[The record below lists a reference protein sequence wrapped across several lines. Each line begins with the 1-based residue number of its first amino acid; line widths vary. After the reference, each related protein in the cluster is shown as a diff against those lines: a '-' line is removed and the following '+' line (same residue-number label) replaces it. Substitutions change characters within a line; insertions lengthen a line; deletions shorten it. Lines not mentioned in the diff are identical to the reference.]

1 MLLITQNHMNKNK
14 KNSVM
19 IDFQDYLKKELRN
32 PKFKKYY
39 NEHGKQLEIAYQIL
53 KLRKKKKISQA
64 QLAKKIGTKQ
74 SNIARM
80 EAGQQNFSVDIL
92 GKIAGA
98 LGCNVKIMFCR

>member
-1 MLLITQNHMNKNK
+1 MDNK
-14 KNSVM
+14 K
-19 IDFQDYLKKELRN
+19 IQKAQDFQAYLKRQLKN
-32 PKFKKYY
+32 PEFKKYY
-39 NEHGKQLEIAYQIL
+39 DEYGKQLEIAYQIL
-53 KLRKKKKISQA
+53 KLRKEKKISQS

-98 LGCNVKIMFCR
+98 LGCDLRVTFCK

>member
-1 MLLITQNHMNKNK
+1 MDK
-14 KNSVM
+14 KLN
-19 IDFQDYLKKELRN
+19 KELFVDFDDLLKEKLKN
-32 PKFKKYY
+32 PEFKKHYDEY
-39 NEHGKQLEIAYQIL
+39 GKQLEIAYQIL
-53 KLRKKKKISQA
+53 QLRKKKKISQA

-92 GKIAGA
+92 GKIATA